1 MIKLIATDMDGT
13 LLDSNNKINPEFYEV
28 FEKLKEKDII
38 FAAASGRQYYNLVD
52 RFEDIKDNMMF
63 IAENGTFVM
72 HKGKEILLNS
82 LDRRIALELIKI
94 GQTIENAYVILCG
107 KKAAYID
114 NTDKRFMEQVNK
126 YYAKVKIV
134 DDLSKVHDDILK
146 VTICDFNGSENN
158 SYKYFTDYN
167 DKVQNKY
174 YAKVKIVDDL
184 SKVHDDI
191 LKVTICDFNGSENNS
206 YKYFTDYNDKVQI
219 AVAGEIWLDMMA
231 KGVNK
236 GLAISKLQKLLNIK
250 HEETMVFGDY
260 LNDLEM
266 MQSAYHSYAM
276 ENAHSD
282 LKKVARFM
290 AKSNDDNGVVRTIKE
305 KLEL

>member
-28 FEKLKEKDII
+28 FEKLKEKNII
-38 FAAASGRQYYNLVD
+38 FAAASGRQYYNLVE
-52 RFEDIKDNMMF
+52 RFENIKDNMMF

-82 LDRRIALELIKI
+82 LDRGIALELIKI

-114 NTDKRFMEQVNK
+114 NTDERFMEQVNK

-134 DDLSKVHDDILK
+134 DDLSEVHDDILK
-146 VTICDFNGSENN
+146 VTICDFS
-158 SYKYFTDYN
+158 
-167 DKVQNKY
+167 
-174 YAKVKIVDDL
+174 
-184 SKVHDDI
+184 
-191 LKVTICDFNGSENNS
+191 GSENNS

-236 GLAISKLQKLLNIK
+236 GLAIIKLQKLLNIK

-305 KLEL
+305 KLKL

>member
-1 MIKLIATDMDGT
+1 MIKLIVTDMDGT

-28 FEKLKEKDII
+28 FEKLKEKNII

-52 RFEDIKDNMMF
+52 RFDDIKDNMMF

-72 HKGKEILLNS
+72 HKGKEVLLNS
-82 LDRRIALELIKI
+82 LDRKIALELIKI
-94 GQTIENAYVILCG
+94 GQTIDNSYVILCG

-114 NTDKRFMEQVNK
+114 NTDEKFMEQVNK

-158 SYKYFTDYN
+158 SYKYFIDYTD
-167 DKVQNKY
+167 
-174 YAKVKIVDDL
+174 KIQVCV
-184 SKVHDDI
+184 S
-191 LKVTICDFNGSENNS
+191 
-206 YKYFTDYNDKVQI
+206 
-219 AVAGEIWLDMMA
+219 GEIWLDMMA

-236 GLAISKLQKLLNIK
+236 GLAINKLQKLLNIK

-282 LKKVARFM
+282 LKKVARFR
-290 AKSNDDNGVVRTIKE
+290 AKSNNDNGVVIAIKE

>member
-146 VTICDFNGSENN
+146 VTICDFS
-158 SYKYFTDYN
+158 
-167 DKVQNKY
+167 
-174 YAKVKIVDDL
+174 
-184 SKVHDDI
+184 
-191 LKVTICDFNGSENNS
+191 GSENNS

>member
-1 MIKLIATDMDGT
+1 MIKFIATDMDGT
-13 LLDSNNKINPEFYEV
+13 LLNSNNEIHADFYPM
-28 FEKLKEKDII
+28 FQSLKEKDII

-94 GQTIENAYVILCG
+94 GHTIENAYVILCG

-134 DDLSKVHDDILK
+134 DDLSKVHD
-146 VTICDFNGSENN
+146 N
-158 SYKYFTDYN
+158 
-167 DKVQNKY
+167 
-174 YAKVKIVDDL
+174 
-184 SKVHDDI
+184 I